1 MSSYFASR
9 NVPDENASTNVHNMS
24 GIDDES
30 GVYGSDLIGMPPVK
44 PAGVTVGPAKP
55 FIPNTSST
63 QVPPTVSHHV
73 QPFIPNTST
82 TQVPPTVP
90 HHVQP
95 FIPHTSTTQ
104 APPTEPHVQPFIP
117 NTSTTQVPP
126 TAPHVQP
133 FIPNT
138 STTQAPPT
146 EPHVQPFIPNTST
159 TQAPPLPPH
168 VKPLVPNTS
177 TTQVSPTVPPAKP
190 FIANSSTSQVPHV
203 AQIPPLSKP
212 VAPAFTLMGPNNQ
225 TIPVSELFMP
235 DKSTMDTQKVLIV
248 LWRMRFTGAPFCQL
262 LDVFT

>member
-1 MSSYFASR
+1 LKKVSINSLKFVRMSSYFASR

-82 TQVPPTVP
+82 TQ
-90 HHVQP
+90 
-95 FIPHTSTTQ
+95 
-104 APPTEPHVQPFIP
+104 E
-117 NTSTTQVPP
+117 
-126 TAPHVQP
+126 
-133 FIPNT
+133 
-138 STTQAPPT
+138 PPT

-203 AQIPPLSKP
+203 AQVPPLSKP

>member
-82 TQVPPTVP
+82 TQVPPT
-90 HHVQP
+90 
-95 FIPHTSTTQ
+95 
-104 APPTEPHVQPFIP
+104 
-117 NTSTTQVPP
+117 
-126 TAPHVQP
+126 APHVQP
-133 FIPNT
+133 FISNT

-146 EPHVQPFIPNTST
+146 EPHVQPFISNTST

-177 TTQVSPTVPPAKP
+177 TTQAPPTVPPAKP

>member
-1 MSSYFASR
+1 LKKVSINSLKFVRMSSYFASR

-82 TQVPPTVP
+82 TQ
-90 HHVQP
+90 
-95 FIPHTSTTQ
+95 
-104 APPTEPHVQPFIP
+104 
-117 NTSTTQVPP
+117 
-126 TAPHVQP
+126 
-133 FIPNT
+133 
-138 STTQAPPT
+138 
-146 EPHVQPFIPNTST
+146 
-159 TQAPPLPPH
+159 APPLPPH

-177 TTQVSPTVPPAKP
+177 TTQAPPTVPPAKP

>member
-104 APPTEPHVQPFIP
+104 APPTEPHVQPFI
-117 NTSTTQVPP
+117 S
-126 TAPHVQP
+126 
-133 FIPNT
+133 
-138 STTQAPPT
+138 
-146 EPHVQPFIPNTST
+146 NTST

-177 TTQVSPTVPPAKP
+177 TTQAPPTVPPAKP

>member
-117 NTSTTQVPP
+117 NTSTTQ
-126 TAPHVQP
+126 
-133 FIPNT
+133 
-138 STTQAPPT
+138 
-146 EPHVQPFIPNTST
+146 
-159 TQAPPLPPH
+159 APPLPPH

-203 AQIPPLSKP
+203 AQVPPLSKP